1 MEITTELTESFV
13 TEGYDFQYLVRQPA
27 VKSATQ
33 KAIILLHG
41 VGGNEKDIFSLKLHL
56 PKDWV
61 FISPRGPYVLGEGI
75 FAWYEVDST
84 TGKPII
90 NVEEEKQSRQK
101 LVKFITQVK
110 ETYKLDEIYL
120 GGFSQGGIMSYT
132 FGLLHPELVKGLVIL
147 SSRILPEITPLVTKN
162 PAHENLRVFV
172 SHGTLDASMPISC
185 AREAREFLQNLGVQL
200 SYHEYVLGHQI
211 HKKIVKD
218 LVEWLK

>member
-1 MEITTELTESFV
+1 METTTALTESFV
-13 TEGYDFQYLVRQPA
+13 AEGYDFQYLLRQPA
-27 VKSATQ
+27 AKSTIQ

-56 PKDWV
+56 PKDWI

-84 TGKPII
+84 SGKPVI
-90 NVEEEKQSRQK
+90 NVKEEEQSRQR

-110 ETYKLDEIYL
+110 ETYMLDEIYL

-132 FGLLHPELVKGLVIL
+132 IGLLHPELVKGLVIL
-147 SSRILPEITPLVTKN
+147 SSRMLPEITPLVTKK
-162 PAHENLRVFV
+162 PAHENLRAFV
-172 SHGTLDASMPISC
+172 AHGTLDASMPVSC
-185 AREAREFLQNLGVQL
+185 AREARELLQNLGVQV

>member
-1 MEITTELTESFV
+1 METTTELIESFV

-27 VKSATQ
+27 AKSIKQ

-41 VGGNEKDIFSLKLHL
+41 VGGNEQDIFSLKLHL

-61 FISPRGPYVLGEGI
+61 YICPRGPYVLGEGI

-84 TGKPII
+84 SGKPVIS
-90 NVEEEKQSRQK
+90 VEEEEQSRQK

-110 ETYKLDEIYL
+110 ETYMLDEIYL

-132 FGLLHPELVKGLVIL
+132 VGLLHPELVNGLVIL
-147 SSRILPEITPLVTKN
+147 SSRMLPEITPLVAKK
-162 PAHENLRVFV
+162 PAHEKLRVFV
-172 SHGTLDASMPISC
+172 AHGTLDASMSVSW
-185 AREAREFLQNLGVQL
+185 AREARELLQNLGVQL

-211 HKKIVKD
+211 NKKILKD
-218 LVEWLK
+218 LVEWLM